1 MSEQAAQAS
10 ETRTLKREFSFVS
23 TLALAFAFI
32 SPIVAL
38 YSIFGLGITSAG
50 PAFWWGFAVV
60 LAGQMLVA
68 LVFGELG
75 SRWPLVGGTYQ
86 WARRLLGPTFGWCA
100 GWAYMWT
107 FIIVMAAVAYIAA
120 GFLGQAIGLDEPS
133 NGTLILLA
141 ILILIVATICNVVGR
156 SLLKFVVAVSI
167 TAEILASLVMGTI
180 LLLFHRENSLSTI
193 FDSMGTGGDGAFL
206 VSGGFIAAVAFIG
219 WSFQGFESAGAVAEE
234 TKDPERA
241 VPKAIVF
248 SMLLV
253 GLVVMYAGLALI
265 LAIPDLDAVMAGKI
279 ADPVTDTLDHQL
291 GSGVVTPF
299 LCLIVLG
306 FTASL
311 IAVQASVSRTVFSQA
326 RHDVIPGSR
335 WLKRLSAK
343 QALPVN
349 AIITTTT
356 LAACIFPLTGSNIYV
371 TLVSIGTAGFYVAIS
386 FPTVGALICRRR
398 AGWKTGAFSLGG
410 RGMVINVVAV
420 IWLLFETINISWP
433 RTPDA
438 PWYENYGTLLML
450 GILTVLGLAAYAMV
464 RDRVRDDTDRP
475 GQPIVTS
482 EAERAVGVS

>member
-1 MSEQAAQAS
+1 MSVQAGHEA
-10 ETRTLKREFSFVS
+10 ETRSLKREFSFVS

-38 YSIFGLGITSAG
+38 YSVLGLGLTSAG
-50 PAFWWGFAVV
+50 PAFWWGFAIV
-60 LAGQMLVA
+60 LAGQLLVA

-86 WARRLLGPTFGWCA
+86 WSRRLLGPTYGWCA

-107 FIIVMAAVAYIAA
+107 FIIVMAAVAYIASGYLA
-120 GFLGQAIGLDEPS
+120 DLVGFDDPS
-133 NGTLILLA
+133 NGTLVLLA
-141 ILILIVATICNVVGR
+141 IVILIVATLCNVVGR
-156 SLLKFVVAVSI
+156 SLLKVVVAISI
-167 TAEILASLVMGTI
+167 TAEILASLVIGTV
-180 LLLFHRENSLSTI
+180 LLLFHRENSISTI
-193 FDSMGTGGDGAFL
+193 FDSMGTGGDSGAYVF
-206 VSGGFIAAVAFIG
+206 SAGFIAAVAYIG

-241 VPKAIVF
+241 VPRAIVL

-265 LAIPDLDAVMAGKI
+265 LAMPDLDAVVAGTI
-279 ADPVTDTLDHQL
+279 ADPVQETLAFQFGDWI
-291 GSGVVTPF
+291 VNPF

-311 IAVQASVSRTVFSQA
+311 IAIQASVSRTVFSQA
-326 RHDVIPGSR
+326 RHDVIPGAR

-398 AGWKTGAFSLGG
+398 AGWKTGPFTLGG
-410 RGMVINVVAV
+410 LGLAINIAAV
-420 IWLLFETINISWP
+420 IWLAFETINISWP

-450 GILTVLGLAAYAMV
+450 GIVTVLGLIAYAIV
-464 RDRVRDDTDRP
+464 RERVRDDTDLP
-475 GQPIVTS
+475 GHPVITS
-482 EAERAVGVS
+482 EAERTVSV